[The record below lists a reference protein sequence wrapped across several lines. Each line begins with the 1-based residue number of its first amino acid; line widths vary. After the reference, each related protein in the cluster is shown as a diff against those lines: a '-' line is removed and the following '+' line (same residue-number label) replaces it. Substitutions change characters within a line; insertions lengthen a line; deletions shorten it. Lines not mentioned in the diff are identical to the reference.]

1 MRIFLAYGKNK
12 ELKDRVH
19 NFLARSGH
27 SVIDL
32 AEECNKGKTII
43 EKLESYSNVD
53 KAVILLTSDDNI
65 KPYRSRK
72 MFKCARQNVIFEL
85 GYFIAKLSRENVI
98 VIIDNKNVLKL
109 LTDYQTSYIK
119 NDKNMEKDLEKE
131 LRN

>member
-1 MRIFLAYGKNK
+1 MAYGKDK

-19 NFLARSGH
+19 SFLARSGH
-27 SVIDL
+27 TVVDL

-65 KPYRSRK
+65 KPYKSRK
-72 MFKCARQNVIFEL
+72 MFKCARQNVIFEF

-98 VIIDNKNVLKL
+98 VISENKNVSKL
-109 LTDYQTSYIK
+109 LTDYQASYIK
-119 NDKNMEKDLEKE
+119 NDKKLEMHLEKE